1 MFTIFA
7 LQVLTNQSTGR
18 RKLMPNKLY
27 YFLDGFKIEE
37 DGRLFINNYRS
48 RNDIVYQEY
57 IENSNPDIS
66 ITAIVGENGSG
77 KSSLVEFYLRL
88 VNNFA
93 ATTIGEFEVNP
104 GAQHLHYID
113 GVEGELYYMLD
124 KTPYRLRVQNRN
136 VVIERYSKI
145 NEIDNQEIFILYNT
159 PDIFDNE
166 MNAYGGLSDE
176 SDLSPMR
183 PWRPSRYDV
192 EKTNIKTLKD
202 LYRHFFYTYVSN
214 YSIYAYNTFDYA
226 TECNS
231 DRYEELI
238 RKNKK
243 KVYDCESKNWLNGI
257 FHKNDGYQTPIVLSP
272 FREKGNIDI
281 NIENTLSRERL
292 ISLLITPKSNFRTI
306 NGHLNVSGFNI
317 SKINNTYNAKYLNKN
332 VGFYRLQ
339 QRGYERFKELIV
351 KYWSNELGIN
361 LLDYKDKRTAFDNA
375 IGYLIYKTLKVS
387 SKYKQYN
394 EFFSKHRNIAYKID
408 EQQLA
413 KLIHSLR
420 IDQSHI
426 TKKIRQTLSY
436 IIGGLYDF
444 DEEHQYFDINELVD
458 RVNEIINFLKSIAGL
473 TNIFRFP
480 DDLIP
485 APFFET
491 TIELTDKANDTP
503 VLFETLSSG
512 ERQQTYSIC
521 ALLYHLSNLDS
532 VWLDNNNKR
541 IVYQHVNM
549 VLEEIELYFHPELQ
563 RTYINNVLNGIKQLN
578 LGYIKSINI
587 CFVTHSPFI
596 LSDIPNRNILALD
609 INDNNVPKNKN
620 QLQTFGANIHDMLKN
635 SFFLKQGAIGEYAKR
650 FISKIVSEMDNITSN
665 DNNLH
670 NIQPIQLHEKIMLID
685 EPIVRMALLTEYNSK
700 FSKNKELEIK
710 ELEKRIRELKNEQ

>member
-7 LQVLTNQSTGR
+7 LQVLTNQSTGQ

-27 YFLDGFKIEE
+27 YFLDGFKIEK
-37 DGRLFINNYRS
+37 DGRLLINNYRLK
-48 RNDIVYQEY
+48 NDIVYQEY
-57 IENSNPDIS
+57 IGNSSPEIS

-136 VVIERYSKI
+136 VVIESYSKVG
-145 NEIDNQEIFILYNT
+145 EIDNREIFNLYNT
-159 PDIFDNE
+159 PDVFDNE
-166 MNAYGGLSDE
+166 MSAYGVLSDE

-183 PWRPSRYDV
+183 QWRPSKYDI
-192 EKTNIKTLKD
+192 EKNNIKTLKD
-202 LYRHFFYTYVSN
+202 LYKHFFYTYVSN

-243 KVYDCESKNWLNGI
+243 KFYNCEYKNWLNGI

-272 FREKGNIDI
+272 FREEGNIDI

-339 QRGYERFKELIV
+339 QKGYESFKKLIV
-351 KYWSNELGIN
+351 KYWSKELGIN

-375 IGYLIYKTLKVS
+375 IGYLVYKTLKIS

-394 EFFSKHRNIAYKID
+394 EFFSKHRNISYKID

-413 KLIHSLR
+413 ELIHSLI

-444 DEEHQYFDINELVD
+444 DDKHQYFDINNLVD
-458 RVNEIINFLKSIAGL
+458 RVNEIINFLKGIAGL

-491 TIELTDKANDTP
+491 TIELTDKENDTP

-512 ERQQTYSIC
+512 ERQQIYSIS
-521 ALLYHLSNLDS
+521 ALLYHLSNLES
-532 VWLDNNNKR
+532 VWLDSNNQR
-541 IVYQHVNM
+541 IVYQYVNII
-549 VLEEIELYFHPELQ
+549 LEEIELYFHPELQ
-563 RTYINNVLNGIKQLN
+563 RTYISNVLNGIKQLN
-578 LGYIKSINI
+578 LEYVKSVNI

-596 LSDIPNRNILALD
+596 LSDIPSRNILALGID
-609 INDNNVPKNKN
+609 QNNVLKNKHK
-620 QLQTFGANIHDMLKN
+620 LQTFGANIHDMLKN
-635 SFFLKQGAIGEYAKR
+635 SFFLNKGAIGEYAKH
-650 FISKIVSEMDNITSN
+650 FISKIISEMDKITSN
-665 DNNLH
+665 NNNQQ
-670 NIQPIQLHEKIMLID
+670 NIQTIRLHEKIMLID

-700 FSKNKELEIK
+700 FSKDKELEIK
-710 ELEKRIRELKNEQ
+710 ELEKRIQELKNEQ